1 MLIVALALQ
10 AVPQVG
16 GQQGAPGDDLAK
28 FDLAKAQHKP
38 ADNACGDANP
48 AGDIVV
54 WVAADKVLF
63 SGARRKMMDIDTS
76 RMPAF
81 AEKPVRSVVD
91 LPGGAKAGVS
101 TTSRDV
107 GGFTSKVIRA
117 KVKIPF

>member
-10 AVPQVG
+10 AVPQIG
-16 GQQGAPGDDLAK
+16 SQPRTPDGDIAK
-28 FDLAKAQHKP
+28 FDLATAKP
-38 ADNACGDANP
+38 KQADDACGVANP
-48 AGDIVV
+48 SDDVV
-54 WVAADKVLF
+54 VC
-63 SGARRKMMDIDTS
+63 ARRKMMDIDTS

-81 AEKPVRSVVD
+81 AEKPVRSVID

>member
-10 AVPQVG
+10 AVPQIG
-16 GQQGAPGDDLAK
+16 GQPGTLGDDLAK

-38 ADNACGDANP
+38 TDDACGVANP

-54 WVAADKVLF
+54 C
-63 SGARRKMMDIDTS
+63 ARRKMMDIDTS